1 MEIMYIRLNKTTW
14 QDKRIKAMNKIISN
28 YNLST
33 ETFIEE
39 YNRVCV
45 SKAEN
50 KQQYKGEKNVSNNE
64 RR

>member
-1 MEIMYIRLNKTTW
+1 MYIRLNKTTW

-50 KQQYKGEKNVSNNE
+50 KQQYKGENNGNT
-64 RR
+64 